1 MASKVLTTPAFSRCG
16 SGVEGVEKEAHFH
29 STTPL
34 RYIYR
39 GVVEVWDV
47 AKIRCGGFKV
57 WKSEGEGEQC
67 HG

>member
-1 MASKVLTTPAFSRCG
+1 M
-16 SGVEGVEKEAHFH
+16 EGVEKIPVFT

-47 AKIRCGGFKV
+47 AKIRCGGFRV
-57 WKSEGEGEQC
+57 WKSEGEG
-67 HG
+67 GVVSWLS